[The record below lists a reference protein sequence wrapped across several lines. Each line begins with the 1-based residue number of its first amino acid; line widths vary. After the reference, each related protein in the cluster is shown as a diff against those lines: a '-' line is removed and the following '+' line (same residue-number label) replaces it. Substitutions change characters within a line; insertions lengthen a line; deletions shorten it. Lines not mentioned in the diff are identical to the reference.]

1 MTLRYFT
8 DHMLGRLTRWMRL
21 LGLDTEYA
29 SADLDDSTIAK
40 RCEETGRIL
49 LTRDKELHR
58 RSRNSV
64 LIESTY
70 HIDQVRQIIHTIKLD
85 EELFFTRCPECNAVL
100 EDMPS
105 ISARGS
111 IPEGVIDRHQ
121 TVMKCP
127 ACGKIYWKGDHYRKI
142 QKTIKDLMD
151 EK

>member
-58 RSRNSV
+58 RSMNSI
-64 LIESTY
+64 LIESTD
-70 HIDQVRQIIHTIKLD
+70 HIDQTRQVIRTIKMD
-85 EELFFTRCPECNAVL
+85 EKLFFTRCPACNALLLDV
-100 EDMPS
+100 PS
-105 ISARGS
+105 ISVKGRV
-111 IPEGVIDRHQ
+111 PDGVFERYQ

-127 ACGKIYWKGDHYRKI
+127 DCGKIYWKGDHYRNI
-142 QKTIKDLMD
+142 LKTIKDLMD